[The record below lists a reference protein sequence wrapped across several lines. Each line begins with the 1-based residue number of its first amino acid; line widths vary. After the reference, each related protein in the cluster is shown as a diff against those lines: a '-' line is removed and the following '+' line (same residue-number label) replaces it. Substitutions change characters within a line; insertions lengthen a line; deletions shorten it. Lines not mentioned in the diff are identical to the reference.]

1 MITKV
6 LLVYLAMAAA
16 ISAVAIQEDRFQ
28 KKDIQQSRSGNERSK
43 KFLLV
48 LAAPLAAAI
57 VSVFVSSLAVLASN
71 KSPFLAYKTMWEFG
85 TEGGSLME
93 VLNTATPYYI
103 AAIAIAVTFRAG
115 LFNIG
120 VEGQLRLA
128 ALFSAYIGAMFTLPP
143 VLHVLAVFIIAMTI
157 GGLWASIAA
166 YLKVKRGVNE
176 VISTIMLNSLAVG
189 VTSFLF
195 SKYFAVITEGS
206 NNLSTKELPKSAWFP
221 DLLPLFTN
229 MGDMVKS
236 LLSVFR
242 ESFFNVSNKLF
253 GTGFQVTPDL
263 SVPEPSTGSINGML
277 LVAIALGFIFWFV
290 VNRTRFGFELRASGA
305 NPIAAR
311 VSGVNS
317 KRMTFI
323 ALVISG
329 AIAGLSGLPAVLG
342 ETHAY
347 NMGFRSG
354 IGFSAIAVALLG
366 RNSAG
371 GMAFS
376 ALLFG
381 FLEVSSRALELIDIA
396 PETYV
401 IMQGSILL
409 SSVIAYEVV
418 RRLKLTLQSKE
429 LAKVVTA

>member
-1 MITKV
+1 
-6 LLVYLAMAAA
+6 
-16 ISAVAIQEDRFQ
+16 
-28 KKDIQQSRSGNERSK
+28 
-43 KFLLV
+43 
-48 LAAPLAAAI
+48 
-57 VSVFVSSLAVLASN
+57 
-71 KSPFLAYKTMWEFG
+71 
-85 TEGGSLME
+85 
-93 VLNTATPYYI
+93 
-103 AAIAIAVTFRAG
+103 
-115 LFNIG
+115 
-120 VEGQLRLA
+120 
-128 ALFSAYIGAMFTLPP
+128 MFTLPP

-195 SKYFAVITEGS
+195 SKYFAVINEGS
-206 NNLSTKELPKSAWFP
+206 NNLSTKELPESAWFP
-221 DLLPLFTN
+221 DLVPLLTKLGLPEQP
-229 MGDMVKS
+229 G
-236 LLSVFR
+236 
-242 ESFFNVSNKLF
+242 
-253 GTGFQVTPDL
+253 
-263 SVPEPSTGSINGML
+263 GSINGMI

-342 ETHAY
+342 ETHSY

>member
-1 MITKV
+1 MKQLTPQKIA
-6 LLVYLAMAAA
+6 LA
-16 ISAVAIQEDRFQ
+16 
-28 KKDIQQSRSGNERSK
+28 
-43 KFLLV
+43 
-48 LAAPLAAAI
+48 LAAPLAAAV
-57 VSVFVSSLAVLASN
+57 VSIIVSSLAVLASK
-71 KSPFLAYKTMWEFG
+71 KSPFLAYKTMWQFG
-85 TEGGSLME
+85 TESGSLME

-120 VEGQLRLA
+120 VEGQLRLG

-206 NNLSTKELPKSAWFP
+206 NNLSTKELPKTAWFP

-229 MGDMVKS
+229 IGDMVKS
-236 LLSVFR
+236 LFSIIR
-242 ESFFNVSNKLF
+242 ESLFNVSNKLF
-253 GTGFQVTPDL
+253 GTGFEVIPDL

-317 KRMTFI
+317 KKMTFI

-342 ETHAY
+342 ETHSY

>member
-1 MITKV
+1 MSSLTLKKISPQKIA
-6 LLVYLAMAAA
+6 LA
-16 ISAVAIQEDRFQ
+16 
-28 KKDIQQSRSGNERSK
+28 
-43 KFLLV
+43 
-48 LAAPLAAAI
+48 LAAPLAAAV
-57 VSVFVSSLAVLASN
+57 VSIIVSSLAVLATH
-71 KSPFLAYKTMWEFG
+71 KSPIDAYKTMWDFG
-85 TEGGSLME
+85 TQTGSLME
-93 VLNTATPYYI
+93 MLNTATPYYI

-120 VEGQLRLA
+120 VEGQLRLG
-128 ALFSAYIGAMFTLPP
+128 ALFSAFLAAKFTLPP
-143 VLHVLAVFIIAMTI
+143 VLHVLAVFIVAMAV
-157 GGLWASIAA
+157 GGFWASIAA

-195 SKYFAVITEGS
+195 AKYFAEIVEGS

-221 DLLPLFTN
+221 DLVPVLT
-229 MGDMVKS
+229 
-236 LLSVFR
+236 
-242 ESFFNVSNKLF
+242 KLGVPKQPG
-253 GTGFQVTPDL
+253 GTVY
-263 SVPEPSTGSINGML
+263 GML
-277 LVAIALGFIFWFV
+277 IVAIALGVIFWFV
-290 VNRTRFGFELRASGA
+290 VNRTRFGFELRASGS

-317 KRMTFI
+317 KKMTVV

-342 ETHAY
+342 ETHSY

-381 FLEVSSRALELIDIA
+381 FLEVSSRSLELIDIA

-409 SSVIAYEVV
+409 SSVIAFEVV
-418 RRLKLTLQSKE
+418 RRFKLTLQSKE
-429 LAKVVTA
+429 LAKAVSA

>member
-1 MITKV
+1 MKRLSPQKIA
-6 LLVYLAMAAA
+6 LA
-16 ISAVAIQEDRFQ
+16 
-28 KKDIQQSRSGNERSK
+28 
-43 KFLLV
+43 
-48 LAAPLAAAI
+48 LAAPVAAAI
-57 VSVFVSSLAVLASN
+57 VSILVSSIAVLASK
-71 KSPFLAYKTMWEFG
+71 KSPVLAYKTMWEFG
-85 TEGGSLME
+85 TQGGSLME
-93 VLNTATPYYI
+93 AINQATPYYI

-120 VEGQLRLA
+120 VEGQLRLG

-143 VLHVLAVFIIAMTI
+143 VLHVLAVFIVAMTI

-166 YLKVKRGVNE
+166 YLKVRRGVNE

-189 VTSFLF
+189 MTSFLF
-195 SKYFAVITEGS
+195 SKYFALITEGS
-206 NNLSTKELPKSAWFP
+206 NNLATKELPETAWFP
-221 DLLPLFTN
+221 DLVPTLTKLGLPEID
-229 MGDMVKS
+229 GA
-236 LLSVFR
+236 
-242 ESFFNVSNKLF
+242 
-253 GTGFQVTPDL
+253 
-263 SVPEPSTGSINGML
+263 SINGIVL
-277 LVAIALGFIFWFV
+277 IAIALGIIFWFV

-317 KRMTFI
+317 KKMTVV

-342 ETHAY
+342 EAHSY

-381 FLEVSSRALELIDIA
+381 FLEVSSRSLELIDIA

-418 RRLKLTLQSKE
+418 RRFKLTLQSKE
-429 LAKVVTA
+429 LAKAVSA

>member
-1 MITKV
+1 MIKALARISPLKV
-6 LLVYLAMAAA
+6 ALA
-16 ISAVAIQEDRFQ
+16 
-28 KKDIQQSRSGNERSK
+28 
-43 KFLLV
+43 
-48 LAAPLAAAI
+48 LAAPLVAAL
-57 VSVFVSSLAVLASN
+57 VSILVSSIAVLATN
-71 KSPFLAYKTMWEFG
+71 KSPIDAYKTMWDFG
-85 TEGGSLME
+85 TETGSLME
-93 VLNTATPYYI
+93 MLNQATPYYI

-120 VEGQLRLA
+120 VEGQLRLG
-128 ALFSAYIGAMFTLPP
+128 ALFSAYLGAKFTLPP

-166 YLKVKRGVNE
+166 YLKVRRGVNE

-189 VTSFLF
+189 LTSFLF
-195 SKYFAVITEGS
+195 AKYFAEIVEGS

-221 DLLPLFTN
+221 DLVPLLT
-229 MGDMVKS
+229 
-236 LLSVFR
+236 
-242 ESFFNVSNKLF
+242 KL
-253 GTGFQVTPDL
+253 G
-263 SVPEPSTGSINGML
+263 VPETPGGSVNGMI

-290 VNRTRFGFELRASGA
+290 VNRTRFGFELRATGA

-317 KRMTFI
+317 KKMTVI

-342 ETHAY
+342 ETHSY

-366 RNSAG
+366 RNSAV
-371 GMAFS
+371 GMAIS

-381 FLEVSSRALELIDIA
+381 FLEVSSRSLELIDIA

-418 RRLKLTLQSKE
+418 RRYKLTLQSKE
-429 LAKVVTA
+429 LAKAVAA

>member
-1 MITKV
+1 MKQLTPQKFA
-6 LLVYLAMAAA
+6 LA
-16 ISAVAIQEDRFQ
+16 
-28 KKDIQQSRSGNERSK
+28 
-43 KFLLV
+43 
-48 LAAPLAAAI
+48 LAAPLAAAV
-57 VSVFVSSLAVLASN
+57 VSIIVSSLAVLASK
-71 KSPFLAYKTMWEFG
+71 KSPFLAYKTMWQFG
-85 TEGGSLME
+85 TESGSLME

-120 VEGQLRLA
+120 VEGQLRLG

-206 NNLSTKELPKSAWFP
+206 NNLSTKELPKTAWFP

-229 MGDMVKS
+229 IGDMVKS
-236 LLSVFR
+236 LLSIIR
-242 ESFFNVSNKLF
+242 ESLFNVSNKLF
-253 GTGFQVTPDL
+253 GTGFEVIPDL

-317 KRMTFI
+317 KKMTFI

-342 ETHAY
+342 ETHSY

>member
-1 MITKV
+1 MKQISTQKIA
-6 LLVYLAMAAA
+6 LA
-16 ISAVAIQEDRFQ
+16 V
-28 KKDIQQSRSGNERSK
+28 
-43 KFLLV
+43 
-48 LAAPLAAAI
+48 AAPLAAAVI
-57 VSVFVSSLAVLASN
+57 SIIVSSLAVLASN
-71 KSPFLAYKTMWEFG
+71 KSPMLAYKTMWEFG
-85 TEGGSLME
+85 TQGGSLME
-93 VLNTATPYYI
+93 MLNQATPYYI

-120 VEGQLRLA
+120 VEGQLRLG

-143 VLHVLAVFIIAMTI
+143 VLHVLAVFIVAMTI
-157 GGLWASIAA
+157 GGIWASIAA

-189 VTSFLF
+189 LTSFLF

-206 NNLSTKELPKSAWFP
+206 NNLSTNELPKSAWFP
-221 DLLPLFTN
+221 DLVPLLTK
-229 MGDMVKS
+229 MG
-236 LLSVFR
+236 
-242 ESFFNVSNKLF
+242 
-253 GTGFQVTPDL
+253 
-263 SVPEPSTGSINGML
+263 VPEQPGGSVNGML
-277 LVAIALGFIFWFV
+277 VIAVVLGFIFWFV
-290 VNRTRFGFELRASGA
+290 INRTRFGFELRASGA

-317 KRMTFI
+317 KKMIVI
-323 ALVISG
+323 ALVTSG

-371 GMAFS
+371 GMAIS

-381 FLEVSSRALELIDIA
+381 FLEVSSRSLELIDIA

-418 RRLKLTLQSKE
+418 RRFKLTLQSKE
-429 LAKVVTA
+429 LAKAVAA

>member
-1 MITKV
+1 MKQLSPQKIA
-6 LLVYLAMAAA
+6 LA
-16 ISAVAIQEDRFQ
+16 V
-28 KKDIQQSRSGNERSK
+28 
-43 KFLLV
+43 
-48 LAAPLAAAI
+48 AAPLAAAVVSI
-57 VSVFVSSLAVLASN
+57 VVSSLAVMASN
-71 KSPFLAYKTMWEFG
+71 KSPMLAYKTMWEFG

-93 VLNTATPYYI
+93 MLNQATPYYI

-120 VEGQLRLA
+120 VEGQLRLG

-143 VLHVLAVFIIAMTI
+143 VLHVLAVFIVAMTI
-157 GGLWASIAA
+157 GGIWASIAA

-176 VISTIMLNSLAVG
+176 VISTIMLNSLAIG
-189 VTSFLF
+189 LTSFLF

-206 NNLSTKELPKSAWFP
+206 NNLSTKELPQSAWFP
-221 DLLPLFTN
+221 DLVPLLTK
-229 MGDMVKS
+229 MG
-236 LLSVFR
+236 
-242 ESFFNVSNKLF
+242 
-253 GTGFQVTPDL
+253 
-263 SVPEPSTGSINGML
+263 VPEQPGGSVNGML
-277 LVAIALGFIFWFV
+277 VVAIALGFIFWFV

-317 KRMTFI
+317 KKMI
-323 ALVISG
+323 VVALVISG

-371 GMAFS
+371 GMAIS

-381 FLEVSSRALELIDIA
+381 FLEVSSRSLELIDIA

-418 RRLKLTLQSKE
+418 RRFKLTLQSKE
-429 LAKVVTA
+429 LAKVVAA